1 MQVHYGFE
9 SYKNIK
15 NPIVTVGTFDGVHF
29 GHQKII
35 QRLQK
40 IAKKN
45 NGESVLLTFDPH
57 PRKILLND
65 QGLKLIH
72 TINEKINILEN
83 LGLDHLVIYPFTLE
97 FSKFSA
103 KRYIDELLIQ
113 KLRTHTL
120 VIGYDHHFGNDREGN
135 IDLLKKYEKSNPFYL
150 EEIKAHEI
158 EEIKISSTKVRSAI
172 EKGNIHLVNDY
183 CGHFYEFSGEGKDI
197 LFFIDNIFR
206 FTQAGSEVSAL
217 LGRMPSAVGYQPTL
231 ATEMGAMQERITS
244 TKKGS
249 ITSVQAVYVP
259 ADDLT
264 DPAPA
269 TTFAH
274 LDATTVLS
282 RKLAALGI
290 YPAVDPLDSTSR
302 ILTRQILGDAHYDC
316 AQRVKMLLQRYNELQ
331 DIIAILGMDEL
342 SEEDKQAVHRARRV
356 QRFLSQPFHVA
367 EQFTGMKGV
376 FVNIEDTIKGFTM
389 IMDGEVDKY
398 PEAAFN
404 LKGTIEEVIE
414 AGEKMLAE
422 VS

>member
-113 KLRTHTL
+113 KLGTHTL

-183 CGHFYEFSGEGKDI
+183 CGHFYEFSGEVVHGNGIGKTIGTPTANIKLNSYEKIIPFDGVYAVICQIKDANYKGIMNIGFKPTVDEGQKRTVEIHLFDYEKDI
-197 LFFIDNIFR
+197 YGQDLRTKVI
-206 FTQAGSEVSAL
+206 
-217 LGRMPSAVGYQPTL
+217 
-231 ATEMGAMQERITS
+231 ERIRDEVKFNS
-244 TKKGS
+244 LKELKS
-249 ITSVQAVYVP
+249 
-259 ADDLT
+259 
-264 DPAPA
+264 
-269 TTFAH
+269 
-274 LDATTVLS
+274 
-282 RKLAALGI
+282 
-290 YPAVDPLDSTSR
+290 
-302 ILTRQILGDAHYDC
+302 QILKD
-316 AQRVKMLLQRYNELQ
+316 NEKAK
-331 DIIAILGMDEL
+331 IILE
-342 SEEDKQAVHRARRV
+342 S
-356 QRFLSQPFHVA
+356 F
-367 EQFTGMKGV
+367 
-376 FVNIEDTIKGFTM
+376 
-389 IMDGEVDKY
+389 
-398 PEAAFN
+398 
-404 LKGTIEEVIE
+404 
-414 AGEKMLAE
+414 
-422 VS
+422 

>member
-113 KLRTHTL
+113 KLGTHTL

-183 CGHFYEFSGEGKDI
+183 CGHFYEFSGEVVHGNGIGKTIGTPTANIKLNSNEKIIPLDGVYAVVCQIKDANYKGIMNIGFKPTVDEGQKRTVEIHLFDYEKDI
-197 LFFIDNIFR
+197 YGQDLRTKVI
-206 FTQAGSEVSAL
+206 
-217 LGRMPSAVGYQPTL
+217 
-231 ATEMGAMQERITS
+231 ERIRDEVKFNS
-244 TKKGS
+244 LKELKS
-249 ITSVQAVYVP
+249 
-259 ADDLT
+259 
-264 DPAPA
+264 
-269 TTFAH
+269 
-274 LDATTVLS
+274 
-282 RKLAALGI
+282 
-290 YPAVDPLDSTSR
+290 
-302 ILTRQILGDAHYDC
+302 QILKD
-316 AQRVKMLLQRYNELQ
+316 NEKAK
-331 DIIAILGMDEL
+331 IILE
-342 SEEDKQAVHRARRV
+342 S
-356 QRFLSQPFHVA
+356 FW
-367 EQFTGMKGV
+367 
-376 FVNIEDTIKGFTM
+376 
-389 IMDGEVDKY
+389 
-398 PEAAFN
+398 FN
-404 LKGTIEEVIE
+404 YIPLVRHH
-414 AGEKMLAE
+414 
-422 VS
+422 

>member
-72 TINEKINILEN
+72 TIYEKINILEN

-113 KLRTHTL
+113 KLGTHTL

-183 CGHFYEFSGEGKDI
+183 CGHFYEFSGEVVRGNGIGKTIGTPTANIKLNSNEKIIPLDGVYAVI
-197 LFFIDNIFR
+197 CQIKDTIYKGIMNIGFKPTVDEGQKRTVEIHLFDYEKEIYGQDLRTKVI
-206 FTQAGSEVSAL
+206 
-217 LGRMPSAVGYQPTL
+217 
-231 ATEMGAMQERITS
+231 ERIRDEVKFNS
-244 TKKGS
+244 LKELKS
-249 ITSVQAVYVP
+249 
-259 ADDLT
+259 
-264 DPAPA
+264 
-269 TTFAH
+269 
-274 LDATTVLS
+274 
-282 RKLAALGI
+282 
-290 YPAVDPLDSTSR
+290 
-302 ILTRQILGDAHYDC
+302 QILKD
-316 AQRVKMLLQRYNELQ
+316 NEKAK
-331 DIIAILGMDEL
+331 IILESFWL
-342 SEEDKQAVHRARRV
+342 NYTPLVRH
-356 QRFLSQPFHVA
+356 H
-367 EQFTGMKGV
+367 
-376 FVNIEDTIKGFTM
+376 
-389 IMDGEVDKY
+389 
-398 PEAAFN
+398 
-404 LKGTIEEVIE
+404 
-414 AGEKMLAE
+414 
-422 VS
+422 

>member
-1 MQVHYGFE
+1 MKVHYGFE

-45 NGESVLLTFDPH
+45 DGESVLLTFDPH

-113 KLRTHTL
+113 KLSTHTL

-183 CGHFYEFSGEGKDI
+183 CGHFYEFSGEVVHGNGIGKTIGTPTANIKLNSNEKIIPLDGVYAVICQIKDANYKGIMNIGFKPTVDEGQKRTVEIHLFDYEKDI
-197 LFFIDNIFR
+197 YGQDLRTKVI
-206 FTQAGSEVSAL
+206 
-217 LGRMPSAVGYQPTL
+217 
-231 ATEMGAMQERITS
+231 ERIRDEVKFNS
-244 TKKGS
+244 LKELKS
-249 ITSVQAVYVP
+249 
-259 ADDLT
+259 
-264 DPAPA
+264 
-269 TTFAH
+269 
-274 LDATTVLS
+274 
-282 RKLAALGI
+282 
-290 YPAVDPLDSTSR
+290 
-302 ILTRQILGDAHYDC
+302 QILKD
-316 AQRVKMLLQRYNELQ
+316 NEKAK
-331 DIIAILGMDEL
+331 IILE
-342 SEEDKQAVHRARRV
+342 S
-356 QRFLSQPFHVA
+356 F
-367 EQFTGMKGV
+367 
-376 FVNIEDTIKGFTM
+376 
-389 IMDGEVDKY
+389 
-398 PEAAFN
+398 
-404 LKGTIEEVIE
+404 
-414 AGEKMLAE
+414 
-422 VS
+422 

>member
-113 KLRTHTL
+113 KLGTYTL

-183 CGHFYEFSGEGKDI
+183 CGHFYEFSGEVVRGNGIGKTIGTPTANIKLNSNEKIIPLDGVYAVVCQIKDANYKGIMNIGFKPTVDEGQKRTVEIHLFDYEKDI
-197 LFFIDNIFR
+197 YGQDLRTKVI
-206 FTQAGSEVSAL
+206 
-217 LGRMPSAVGYQPTL
+217 
-231 ATEMGAMQERITS
+231 ERIRDEVKFNS
-244 TKKGS
+244 LKELKS
-249 ITSVQAVYVP
+249 
-259 ADDLT
+259 
-264 DPAPA
+264 
-269 TTFAH
+269 
-274 LDATTVLS
+274 
-282 RKLAALGI
+282 
-290 YPAVDPLDSTSR
+290 
-302 ILTRQILGDAHYDC
+302 QILKD
-316 AQRVKMLLQRYNELQ
+316 NEKAK
-331 DIIAILGMDEL
+331 IILESFWINYIPL
-342 SEEDKQAVHRARRV
+342 VRH
-356 QRFLSQPFHVA
+356 H
-367 EQFTGMKGV
+367 
-376 FVNIEDTIKGFTM
+376 
-389 IMDGEVDKY
+389 
-398 PEAAFN
+398 
-404 LKGTIEEVIE
+404 
-414 AGEKMLAE
+414 
-422 VS
+422 

>member
-83 LGLDHLVIYPFTLE
+83 LGLNHLVIYPFTLE

-113 KLRTHTL
+113 KLGTHTL

-183 CGHFYEFSGEGKDI
+183 CGHFYEFSGEVVRGNGIGKTIGTPTANIQLNNSEKIIPLDGVYAVVCEIKGANYKGIMNIGYKPTVNEGQKRTIEIHLFDYEKDI
-197 LFFIDNIFR
+197 YGQNLRTKVI
-206 FTQAGSEVSAL
+206 
-217 LGRMPSAVGYQPTL
+217 
-231 ATEMGAMQERITS
+231 ERIRDEVKFNS
-244 TKKGS
+244 LK
-249 ITSVQAVYVP
+249 
-259 ADDLT
+259 DLK
-264 DPAPA
+264 
-269 TTFAH
+269 
-274 LDATTVLS
+274 S
-282 RKLAALGI
+282 
-290 YPAVDPLDSTSR
+290 
-302 ILTRQILGDAHYDC
+302 QILKD
-316 AQRVKMLLQRYNELQ
+316 NEK
-331 DIIAILGMDEL
+331 AKKILE
-342 SEEDKQAVHRARRV
+342 S
-356 QRFLSQPFHVA
+356 F
-367 EQFTGMKGV
+367 
-376 FVNIEDTIKGFTM
+376 
-389 IMDGEVDKY
+389 
-398 PEAAFN
+398 
-404 LKGTIEEVIE
+404 
-414 AGEKMLAE
+414 
-422 VS
+422 

>member
-35 QRLQK
+35 KRLQK

-113 KLRTHTL
+113 KLGTHTL

-183 CGHFYEFSGEGKDI
+183 CGHFYEFSGEVVRGNGIGKTIGTPTANIKLNSNEKIIPLDGVYAVICQIKDANYKGIMNIGFKPTVDEGQKRTVEIHLFDYEKDI
-197 LFFIDNIFR
+197 YGQDLRTKVI
-206 FTQAGSEVSAL
+206 
-217 LGRMPSAVGYQPTL
+217 
-231 ATEMGAMQERITS
+231 ERIRDEVKFNS
-244 TKKGS
+244 LKELKS
-249 ITSVQAVYVP
+249 
-259 ADDLT
+259 
-264 DPAPA
+264 
-269 TTFAH
+269 
-274 LDATTVLS
+274 
-282 RKLAALGI
+282 
-290 YPAVDPLDSTSR
+290 
-302 ILTRQILGDAHYDC
+302 QILKD
-316 AQRVKMLLQRYNELQ
+316 NEKAK
-331 DIIAILGMDEL
+331 IILE
-342 SEEDKQAVHRARRV
+342 S
-356 QRFLSQPFHVA
+356 F
-367 EQFTGMKGV
+367 
-376 FVNIEDTIKGFTM
+376 
-389 IMDGEVDKY
+389 
-398 PEAAFN
+398 
-404 LKGTIEEVIE
+404 
-414 AGEKMLAE
+414 
-422 VS
+422 

>member
-72 TINEKINILEN
+72 TMNEKINILEN

-113 KLRTHTL
+113 KLGTHTL

-158 EEIKISSTKVRSAI
+158 EQIKISSTKVRSAI

-183 CGHFYEFSGEGKDI
+183 CGHFYEFSGEVVRGNGIGKTIGTPTANIKLNSNEKIIPLDGVYAVVCQIKDTNYKGIMNIGFKPTVDEDQKRTVEIHLFDYEKDI
-197 LFFIDNIFR
+197 YGQDLRTKVI
-206 FTQAGSEVSAL
+206 
-217 LGRMPSAVGYQPTL
+217 
-231 ATEMGAMQERITS
+231 ERIRDEVKFNS
-244 TKKGS
+244 LKELKS
-249 ITSVQAVYVP
+249 
-259 ADDLT
+259 
-264 DPAPA
+264 
-269 TTFAH
+269 
-274 LDATTVLS
+274 
-282 RKLAALGI
+282 
-290 YPAVDPLDSTSR
+290 
-302 ILTRQILGDAHYDC
+302 QILKD
-316 AQRVKMLLQRYNELQ
+316 NEKAK
-331 DIIAILGMDEL
+331 IILE
-342 SEEDKQAVHRARRV
+342 
-356 QRFLSQPFHVA
+356 RF
-367 EQFTGMKGV
+367 
-376 FVNIEDTIKGFTM
+376 
-389 IMDGEVDKY
+389 
-398 PEAAFN
+398 
-404 LKGTIEEVIE
+404 
-414 AGEKMLAE
+414 
-422 VS
+422 

>member
-113 KLRTHTL
+113 KLGTHTL

-183 CGHFYEFSGEGKDI
+183 CGHFYEFSGEVVHGNGIGKTIGTPTANIKLNSNEKIIPLDGVYAVI
-197 LFFIDNIFR
+197 CQIKDANYKGIMNIGFKPTVDEGQKRTVEIHLFDYEKEIYGQDLRTKVI
-206 FTQAGSEVSAL
+206 
-217 LGRMPSAVGYQPTL
+217 
-231 ATEMGAMQERITS
+231 ERIRDEVKFNS
-244 TKKGS
+244 LKELKN
-249 ITSVQAVYVP
+249 
-259 ADDLT
+259 
-264 DPAPA
+264 
-269 TTFAH
+269 
-274 LDATTVLS
+274 
-282 RKLAALGI
+282 
-290 YPAVDPLDSTSR
+290 
-302 ILTRQILGDAHYDC
+302 QILKD
-316 AQRVKMLLQRYNELQ
+316 NEKAK
-331 DIIAILGMDEL
+331 IILE
-342 SEEDKQAVHRARRV
+342 S
-356 QRFLSQPFHVA
+356 F
-367 EQFTGMKGV
+367 
-376 FVNIEDTIKGFTM
+376 
-389 IMDGEVDKY
+389 
-398 PEAAFN
+398 
-404 LKGTIEEVIE
+404 
-414 AGEKMLAE
+414 
-422 VS
+422 

>member
-113 KLRTHTL
+113 KLGTHTL

-183 CGHFYEFSGEGKDI
+183 CGHFYEFSGEVVRGNGIGKTIGTPTANIKLNSNEKIIPLDGVYAVVCQIKDTNYKGIMNIGFKPTVDEGQKRTVEIHLFDYEKDI
-197 LFFIDNIFR
+197 YGQDLRTKVI
-206 FTQAGSEVSAL
+206 
-217 LGRMPSAVGYQPTL
+217 
-231 ATEMGAMQERITS
+231 ERIRDEVKFNS
-244 TKKGS
+244 LKELKS
-249 ITSVQAVYVP
+249 
-259 ADDLT
+259 
-264 DPAPA
+264 
-269 TTFAH
+269 
-274 LDATTVLS
+274 
-282 RKLAALGI
+282 
-290 YPAVDPLDSTSR
+290 
-302 ILTRQILGDAHYDC
+302 QILKD
-316 AQRVKMLLQRYNELQ
+316 NEKAK
-331 DIIAILGMDEL
+331 IILE
-342 SEEDKQAVHRARRV
+342 S
-356 QRFLSQPFHVA
+356 F
-367 EQFTGMKGV
+367 
-376 FVNIEDTIKGFTM
+376 
-389 IMDGEVDKY
+389 
-398 PEAAFN
+398 
-404 LKGTIEEVIE
+404 
-414 AGEKMLAE
+414 
-422 VS
+422 

>member
-35 QRLQK
+35 QRLK
-40 IAKKN
+40 KKEKKN

-72 TINEKINILEN
+72 TIYEKINILEN

-113 KLRTHTL
+113 KLGTHTL

-183 CGHFYEFSGEGKDI
+183 CGHFYEFSGEVVRGNGIGKTIGTPTANIKLNSNEKIIPLDGVYAVI
-197 LFFIDNIFR
+197 CQIKDTIYKGIMNIGFKPTVDEGQKRTVEIHLFDYEKEIYGQDLRTKVI
-206 FTQAGSEVSAL
+206 
-217 LGRMPSAVGYQPTL
+217 
-231 ATEMGAMQERITS
+231 ERIRDEVKFNS
-244 TKKGS
+244 LKELKS
-249 ITSVQAVYVP
+249 
-259 ADDLT
+259 
-264 DPAPA
+264 
-269 TTFAH
+269 
-274 LDATTVLS
+274 
-282 RKLAALGI
+282 
-290 YPAVDPLDSTSR
+290 
-302 ILTRQILGDAHYDC
+302 QILKD
-316 AQRVKMLLQRYNELQ
+316 NEKAK
-331 DIIAILGMDEL
+331 IILE
-342 SEEDKQAVHRARRV
+342 S
-356 QRFLSQPFHVA
+356 F
-367 EQFTGMKGV
+367 
-376 FVNIEDTIKGFTM
+376 
-389 IMDGEVDKY
+389 
-398 PEAAFN
+398 
-404 LKGTIEEVIE
+404 
-414 AGEKMLAE
+414 
-422 VS
+422 

>member
-113 KLRTHTL
+113 KLGTHTL

-183 CGHFYEFSGEGKDI
+183 CGHFYEFSGEVVHGNGIGKTIGTPTANIKLNSNEKIIPFDGVYAVVCQIKDANYKGIMNIGFKPTVDEGQKRTVEIHLFDYEKDI
-197 LFFIDNIFR
+197 YGQDLRTKVI
-206 FTQAGSEVSAL
+206 
-217 LGRMPSAVGYQPTL
+217 
-231 ATEMGAMQERITS
+231 ERIRDEVKFNS
-244 TKKGS
+244 LKELKS
-249 ITSVQAVYVP
+249 
-259 ADDLT
+259 
-264 DPAPA
+264 
-269 TTFAH
+269 
-274 LDATTVLS
+274 
-282 RKLAALGI
+282 
-290 YPAVDPLDSTSR
+290 
-302 ILTRQILGDAHYDC
+302 QILKD
-316 AQRVKMLLQRYNELQ
+316 NEKAK
-331 DIIAILGMDEL
+331 IILE
-342 SEEDKQAVHRARRV
+342 S
-356 QRFLSQPFHVA
+356 F
-367 EQFTGMKGV
+367 
-376 FVNIEDTIKGFTM
+376 
-389 IMDGEVDKY
+389 
-398 PEAAFN
+398 
-404 LKGTIEEVIE
+404 
-414 AGEKMLAE
+414 
-422 VS
+422 

>member
-9 SYKNIK
+9 SYKKIK

-45 NGESVLLTFDPH
+45 NGETVLLTFDPH

-113 KLRTHTL
+113 KLGTHTL

-158 EEIKISSTKVRSAI
+158 EEIKISSTKVRNAI
-172 EKGNIHLVNDY
+172 KKGNIHLVNDY
-183 CGHFYEFSGEGKDI
+183 CGHFYEFSGEVIHGNGIGKTIGTPTANIKLNSNEKIIPLDGVYAVICQIKDANYKGIMNIGFKPTVDEGKKRTVEIHLFDYEKDI
-197 LFFIDNIFR
+197 YGQDLRTKVI
-206 FTQAGSEVSAL
+206 
-217 LGRMPSAVGYQPTL
+217 
-231 ATEMGAMQERITS
+231 ERIRDEVKFNS
-244 TKKGS
+244 LKELKS
-249 ITSVQAVYVP
+249 
-259 ADDLT
+259 
-264 DPAPA
+264 
-269 TTFAH
+269 
-274 LDATTVLS
+274 
-282 RKLAALGI
+282 
-290 YPAVDPLDSTSR
+290 
-302 ILTRQILGDAHYDC
+302 QILKD
-316 AQRVKMLLQRYNELQ
+316 NEKAKIVL
-331 DIIAILGMDEL
+331 EN
-342 SEEDKQAVHRARRV
+342 
-356 QRFLSQPFHVA
+356 F
-367 EQFTGMKGV
+367 
-376 FVNIEDTIKGFTM
+376 
-389 IMDGEVDKY
+389 
-398 PEAAFN
+398 
-404 LKGTIEEVIE
+404 
-414 AGEKMLAE
+414 
-422 VS
+422 

>member
-113 KLRTHTL
+113 KLGTHTL

-183 CGHFYEFSGEGKDI
+183 CGHFYEFSGEVVRGNGIGKTIGTPTANIKLNSNEKIIPLDGVYAVICQIKDTIYKGIMNIGFKPTVDEGQKRTVEIHLFDYEKDI
-197 LFFIDNIFR
+197 YGQDLRTKVI
-206 FTQAGSEVSAL
+206 
-217 LGRMPSAVGYQPTL
+217 
-231 ATEMGAMQERITS
+231 ERIRDEVKFNS
-244 TKKGS
+244 LKELKS
-249 ITSVQAVYVP
+249 
-259 ADDLT
+259 
-264 DPAPA
+264 
-269 TTFAH
+269 
-274 LDATTVLS
+274 
-282 RKLAALGI
+282 
-290 YPAVDPLDSTSR
+290 
-302 ILTRQILGDAHYDC
+302 QILKD
-316 AQRVKMLLQRYNELQ
+316 NEKAK
-331 DIIAILGMDEL
+331 IILE
-342 SEEDKQAVHRARRV
+342 S
-356 QRFLSQPFHVA
+356 F
-367 EQFTGMKGV
+367 
-376 FVNIEDTIKGFTM
+376 
-389 IMDGEVDKY
+389 
-398 PEAAFN
+398 
-404 LKGTIEEVIE
+404 
-414 AGEKMLAE
+414 
-422 VS
+422 

>member
-1 MQVHYGFE
+1 MEVHYGFE

-15 NPIVTVGTFDGVHF
+15 NAIVTVGTFDGVHF

-113 KLRTHTL
+113 KLGTHTL

-183 CGHFYEFSGEGKDI
+183 CGHFYEFSGEVVHGNGIGKTIGTPTANIKLNSNEKIIPLDGVYAVICQIKDANYKGIMNIGFKPTVDEGQKRTVEIHLFDYEKDI
-197 LFFIDNIFR
+197 YGQDLRTKVI
-206 FTQAGSEVSAL
+206 
-217 LGRMPSAVGYQPTL
+217 
-231 ATEMGAMQERITS
+231 ERIRDEVKFNS
-244 TKKGS
+244 LKELKS
-249 ITSVQAVYVP
+249 
-259 ADDLT
+259 
-264 DPAPA
+264 
-269 TTFAH
+269 
-274 LDATTVLS
+274 
-282 RKLAALGI
+282 
-290 YPAVDPLDSTSR
+290 
-302 ILTRQILGDAHYDC
+302 QILKD
-316 AQRVKMLLQRYNELQ
+316 NEKAK
-331 DIIAILGMDEL
+331 IILE
-342 SEEDKQAVHRARRV
+342 S
-356 QRFLSQPFHVA
+356 F
-367 EQFTGMKGV
+367 
-376 FVNIEDTIKGFTM
+376 
-389 IMDGEVDKY
+389 
-398 PEAAFN
+398 
-404 LKGTIEEVIE
+404 
-414 AGEKMLAE
+414 
-422 VS
+422 

>member
-15 NPIVTVGTFDGVHF
+15 NPIVTVGTFDGIHF

-57 PRKILLND
+57 PRKVLLND

-83 LGLDHLVIYPFTLE
+83 LGLDHIVVYPFTVE

-113 KLRTHTL
+113 KLGTHTL

-183 CGHFYEFSGEGKDI
+183 CGHFYEFSGEVVHGNGIGKTIGTPTANVKLNSNEKIIPLDGVYAVVCQIKDANYKGIMNIGFKPTVDEGKNRTVEIHLFDYEKDI
-197 LFFIDNIFR
+197 YGKGLRTKVI
-206 FTQAGSEVSAL
+206 
-217 LGRMPSAVGYQPTL
+217 
-231 ATEMGAMQERITS
+231 ERIRDEVKFNS
-244 TKKGS
+244 LKELKS
-249 ITSVQAVYVP
+249 
-259 ADDLT
+259 
-264 DPAPA
+264 
-269 TTFAH
+269 
-274 LDATTVLS
+274 
-282 RKLAALGI
+282 
-290 YPAVDPLDSTSR
+290 
-302 ILTRQILGDAHYDC
+302 QILKD
-316 AQRVKMLLQRYNELQ
+316 NEKAK
-331 DIIAILGMDEL
+331 IILE
-342 SEEDKQAVHRARRV
+342 S
-356 QRFLSQPFHVA
+356 F
-367 EQFTGMKGV
+367 
-376 FVNIEDTIKGFTM
+376 
-389 IMDGEVDKY
+389 
-398 PEAAFN
+398 
-404 LKGTIEEVIE
+404 
-414 AGEKMLAE
+414 
-422 VS
+422 

>member
-65 QGLKLIH
+65 LGLKLIH

-113 KLRTHTL
+113 KLGTHTL

-183 CGHFYEFSGEGKDI
+183 CGHFYEFSGEVVRGNGIGKTIGTPTANIKLNSNEKIIPLDGVYAVICQIKDANYKGIMNIGFKPTVDEGQKRTVEIHLFDYEKDI
-197 LFFIDNIFR
+197 YGQDLRTKVI
-206 FTQAGSEVSAL
+206 
-217 LGRMPSAVGYQPTL
+217 
-231 ATEMGAMQERITS
+231 ERIRDEVKFNS
-244 TKKGS
+244 LKELKS
-249 ITSVQAVYVP
+249 
-259 ADDLT
+259 
-264 DPAPA
+264 
-269 TTFAH
+269 
-274 LDATTVLS
+274 
-282 RKLAALGI
+282 
-290 YPAVDPLDSTSR
+290 
-302 ILTRQILGDAHYDC
+302 QILKD
-316 AQRVKMLLQRYNELQ
+316 NEKAK
-331 DIIAILGMDEL
+331 IILE
-342 SEEDKQAVHRARRV
+342 S
-356 QRFLSQPFHVA
+356 F
-367 EQFTGMKGV
+367 
-376 FVNIEDTIKGFTM
+376 
-389 IMDGEVDKY
+389 
-398 PEAAFN
+398 
-404 LKGTIEEVIE
+404 
-414 AGEKMLAE
+414 
-422 VS
+422 

>member
-113 KLRTHTL
+113 KLGTHTL

-183 CGHFYEFSGEGKDI
+183 CGHFYEFSGEVVHGNGIGKTIGTPTANIQLNSSEKIIPLDGVYAVVCEIKGANYKGIMNIGYKPTVDKGQKRTVEIHLFDYEKDI
-197 LFFIDNIFR
+197 YGQNLRTKVI
-206 FTQAGSEVSAL
+206 
-217 LGRMPSAVGYQPTL
+217 
-231 ATEMGAMQERITS
+231 ERIRDEVKFNS
-244 TKKGS
+244 LK
-249 ITSVQAVYVP
+249 
-259 ADDLT
+259 DLK
-264 DPAPA
+264 
-269 TTFAH
+269 
-274 LDATTVLS
+274 S
-282 RKLAALGI
+282 
-290 YPAVDPLDSTSR
+290 
-302 ILTRQILGDAHYDC
+302 QILKD
-316 AQRVKMLLQRYNELQ
+316 NEK
-331 DIIAILGMDEL
+331 AKKILE
-342 SEEDKQAVHRARRV
+342 S
-356 QRFLSQPFHVA
+356 F
-367 EQFTGMKGV
+367 
-376 FVNIEDTIKGFTM
+376 
-389 IMDGEVDKY
+389 
-398 PEAAFN
+398 
-404 LKGTIEEVIE
+404 
-414 AGEKMLAE
+414 
-422 VS
+422 

>member
-113 KLRTHTL
+113 KLGTHTL

-135 IDLLKKYEKSNPFYL
+135 IDSLKKYEKSNPFYL

-183 CGHFYEFSGEGKDI
+183 CGHFYEFSGEVVRGNGIGKTIGTPTANIKLNSNEKIIPLDGVYAIVCQIKDTNYKGIMNIGFKPTVDEGQKRTVEIHLFDYEKDI
-197 LFFIDNIFR
+197 YGQDLRTKVI
-206 FTQAGSEVSAL
+206 
-217 LGRMPSAVGYQPTL
+217 
-231 ATEMGAMQERITS
+231 ERIRDEVKFNS
-244 TKKGS
+244 LKELKS
-249 ITSVQAVYVP
+249 
-259 ADDLT
+259 
-264 DPAPA
+264 
-269 TTFAH
+269 
-274 LDATTVLS
+274 
-282 RKLAALGI
+282 
-290 YPAVDPLDSTSR
+290 
-302 ILTRQILGDAHYDC
+302 QILKD
-316 AQRVKMLLQRYNELQ
+316 NEKAK
-331 DIIAILGMDEL
+331 IILE
-342 SEEDKQAVHRARRV
+342 S
-356 QRFLSQPFHVA
+356 F
-367 EQFTGMKGV
+367 
-376 FVNIEDTIKGFTM
+376 
-389 IMDGEVDKY
+389 
-398 PEAAFN
+398 
-404 LKGTIEEVIE
+404 
-414 AGEKMLAE
+414 
-422 VS
+422 

>member
-83 LGLDHLVIYPFTLE
+83 LGLNHLVIYPFTLE

-113 KLRTHTL
+113 KLGTHTL

-183 CGHFYEFSGEGKDI
+183 CGHFYEFSGEVVRGNGIGKTIGTPTANIKLNSNEKIIPLDGVYAVVCQIKDTNYKGIMNIGFKPTVDEGQKRTVEIHLFDYEKDI
-197 LFFIDNIFR
+197 YGQDLRTKVI
-206 FTQAGSEVSAL
+206 
-217 LGRMPSAVGYQPTL
+217 
-231 ATEMGAMQERITS
+231 ERIRDEVKFNS
-244 TKKGS
+244 LKELKS
-249 ITSVQAVYVP
+249 
-259 ADDLT
+259 
-264 DPAPA
+264 
-269 TTFAH
+269 
-274 LDATTVLS
+274 
-282 RKLAALGI
+282 
-290 YPAVDPLDSTSR
+290 
-302 ILTRQILGDAHYDC
+302 QILKD
-316 AQRVKMLLQRYNELQ
+316 NEKAK
-331 DIIAILGMDEL
+331 IILE
-342 SEEDKQAVHRARRV
+342 S
-356 QRFLSQPFHVA
+356 F
-367 EQFTGMKGV
+367 
-376 FVNIEDTIKGFTM
+376 
-389 IMDGEVDKY
+389 
-398 PEAAFN
+398 
-404 LKGTIEEVIE
+404 
-414 AGEKMLAE
+414 
-422 VS
+422 

>member
-9 SYKNIK
+9 SYKNIN

-113 KLRTHTL
+113 KLGTHTL

-183 CGHFYEFSGEGKDI
+183 CGHFYEFSGEVVHGNGIGKTIGTPTANIKLNSNEKIIPLDGVYAVVCQIKDANYKGIMNIGFKPTVDEGQKRTVEIHLFDYEKDI
-197 LFFIDNIFR
+197 YGQDLRTKVI
-206 FTQAGSEVSAL
+206 
-217 LGRMPSAVGYQPTL
+217 
-231 ATEMGAMQERITS
+231 ERIRDEVKFNS
-244 TKKGS
+244 LKELKS
-249 ITSVQAVYVP
+249 QISKDNEKA
-259 ADDLT
+259 
-264 DPAPA
+264 
-269 TTFAH
+269 
-274 LDATTVLS
+274 
-282 RKLAALGI
+282 KI
-290 YPAVDPLDSTSR
+290 
-302 ILTRQILGDAHYDC
+302 IL
-316 AQRVKMLLQRYNELQ
+316 E
-331 DIIAILGMDEL
+331 
-342 SEEDKQAVHRARRV
+342 S
-356 QRFLSQPFHVA
+356 F
-367 EQFTGMKGV
+367 
-376 FVNIEDTIKGFTM
+376 
-389 IMDGEVDKY
+389 
-398 PEAAFN
+398 
-404 LKGTIEEVIE
+404 
-414 AGEKMLAE
+414 
-422 VS
+422 

>member
-113 KLRTHTL
+113 KLGTHTL

-183 CGHFYEFSGEGKDI
+183 CGHFYEFSGEVVHGNGIGKTIGTPTANIQLNNSEKIIPLDGVYAVVCEIKGANYKGIMNIGYKPTVNEGQKRTIEIHLFDYEKDI
-197 LFFIDNIFR
+197 YGQNLRTKVI
-206 FTQAGSEVSAL
+206 
-217 LGRMPSAVGYQPTL
+217 
-231 ATEMGAMQERITS
+231 ERIRDEVKFNS
-244 TKKGS
+244 LK
-249 ITSVQAVYVP
+249 
-259 ADDLT
+259 DLK
-264 DPAPA
+264 
-269 TTFAH
+269 
-274 LDATTVLS
+274 S
-282 RKLAALGI
+282 
-290 YPAVDPLDSTSR
+290 
-302 ILTRQILGDAHYDC
+302 QILKDNEKAKKILESFWINYN
-316 AQRVKMLLQRYNELQ
+316 LLVR
-331 DIIAILGMDEL
+331 
-342 SEEDKQAVHRARRV
+342 H
-356 QRFLSQPFHVA
+356 H
-367 EQFTGMKGV
+367 
-376 FVNIEDTIKGFTM
+376 
-389 IMDGEVDKY
+389 
-398 PEAAFN
+398 
-404 LKGTIEEVIE
+404 
-414 AGEKMLAE
+414 
-422 VS
+422 

>member
-113 KLRTHTL
+113 KLGTYTL

-183 CGHFYEFSGEGKDI
+183 CGHFYEFSGEVVRGNGIGKTIGTPTANIKLNSNEKIIPLDGVYAVVCLIRDANYKGIMNIGFKPTVDEGQKRTVEIHLFDYEKDI
-197 LFFIDNIFR
+197 YGQDLRTKVI
-206 FTQAGSEVSAL
+206 
-217 LGRMPSAVGYQPTL
+217 
-231 ATEMGAMQERITS
+231 ERIRDEVKFNS
-244 TKKGS
+244 LKELKS
-249 ITSVQAVYVP
+249 
-259 ADDLT
+259 
-264 DPAPA
+264 
-269 TTFAH
+269 
-274 LDATTVLS
+274 
-282 RKLAALGI
+282 
-290 YPAVDPLDSTSR
+290 
-302 ILTRQILGDAHYDC
+302 QILKD
-316 AQRVKMLLQRYNELQ
+316 NEKAK
-331 DIIAILGMDEL
+331 IILE
-342 SEEDKQAVHRARRV
+342 S
-356 QRFLSQPFHVA
+356 F
-367 EQFTGMKGV
+367 
-376 FVNIEDTIKGFTM
+376 
-389 IMDGEVDKY
+389 
-398 PEAAFN
+398 
-404 LKGTIEEVIE
+404 
-414 AGEKMLAE
+414 
-422 VS
+422 

>member
-45 NGESVLLTFDPH
+45 NGETVLLTFDPH

-113 KLRTHTL
+113 KLGTHTL

-183 CGHFYEFSGEGKDI
+183 CGHFYEFSGEVVRGNGIGKTIGTPTANIKLNSNEKIIPLDGVYAVVCQI
-197 LFFIDNIFR
+197 KDANYKGIMNIGFKPTVDEGQKRTVEIHLFNYEKEIYGQDLRTKVI
-206 FTQAGSEVSAL
+206 
-217 LGRMPSAVGYQPTL
+217 
-231 ATEMGAMQERITS
+231 ERIRDEVKFNS
-244 TKKGS
+244 LKELKS
-249 ITSVQAVYVP
+249 
-259 ADDLT
+259 
-264 DPAPA
+264 
-269 TTFAH
+269 
-274 LDATTVLS
+274 
-282 RKLAALGI
+282 
-290 YPAVDPLDSTSR
+290 
-302 ILTRQILGDAHYDC
+302 QILKD
-316 AQRVKMLLQRYNELQ
+316 NEIAK
-331 DIIAILGMDEL
+331 IILE
-342 SEEDKQAVHRARRV
+342 
-356 QRFLSQPFHVA
+356 RF
-367 EQFTGMKGV
+367 
-376 FVNIEDTIKGFTM
+376 
-389 IMDGEVDKY
+389 
-398 PEAAFN
+398 
-404 LKGTIEEVIE
+404 
-414 AGEKMLAE
+414 
-422 VS
+422 

>member
-83 LGLDHLVIYPFTLE
+83 LGLNHLVIYPFTLE

-113 KLRTHTL
+113 KLGTHTL

-183 CGHFYEFSGEGKDI
+183 CGHFYEFSGEVVRGNGIGKTIGTPTANIKLNSNEKIIPLDGVYAVVCQIKDTNYKGIMNIGFKPTVDEDQKRTVEIHLFDYEKDI
-197 LFFIDNIFR
+197 YGQDLRTKVI
-206 FTQAGSEVSAL
+206 
-217 LGRMPSAVGYQPTL
+217 
-231 ATEMGAMQERITS
+231 ERIRDEVKFNS
-244 TKKGS
+244 LKELKS
-249 ITSVQAVYVP
+249 
-259 ADDLT
+259 
-264 DPAPA
+264 
-269 TTFAH
+269 
-274 LDATTVLS
+274 
-282 RKLAALGI
+282 
-290 YPAVDPLDSTSR
+290 
-302 ILTRQILGDAHYDC
+302 QILKD
-316 AQRVKMLLQRYNELQ
+316 NEKAK
-331 DIIAILGMDEL
+331 IILE
-342 SEEDKQAVHRARRV
+342 S
-356 QRFLSQPFHVA
+356 F
-367 EQFTGMKGV
+367 
-376 FVNIEDTIKGFTM
+376 
-389 IMDGEVDKY
+389 
-398 PEAAFN
+398 
-404 LKGTIEEVIE
+404 
-414 AGEKMLAE
+414 
-422 VS
+422 